1 MPLVIR
7 VNTAAFGP
15 EDVFTAKGKLTR
27 KFARCAKEAY
37 AEMGSLWHDKILPLH
52 FYSRAKHR
60 YSYAPRS
67 MKYRMRRNVK
77 GIEADVDLV
86 FSGAM
91 RTQMQQFATIR
102 AFPTRA
108 TVNVQAPPYMTLR
121 PNTTNF
127 GSAKR
132 ERLGGSTQP
141 DKFKELSALTTADY
155 NQLQTRLQTVIERA
169 MKR

>member
-7 VNTAAFGP
+7 VNTAAKGL

-37 AEMGSLWHDKILPLH
+37 AEMGGLWHDKILPLH
-52 FYSRAKHR
+52 FERGAKHR
-60 YSYAPRS
+60 YGYAPRS
-67 MKYRMRRNVK
+67 AKYRTRKKNAGK
-77 GIEADVDLV
+77 GDTDLV
-86 FSGAM
+86 FTGDM
-91 RTQMQQFATIR
+91 RKQMQQFATIR

-108 TVNVQAPPYMTLR
+108 TVNVQAPFYMTLK
-121 PNTTNF
+121 PNTF
-127 GSAKR
+127 A
-132 ERLGGSTQP
+132 GSTQP
-141 DKFKELSALTTADY
+141 DKFKELSGLTNADY